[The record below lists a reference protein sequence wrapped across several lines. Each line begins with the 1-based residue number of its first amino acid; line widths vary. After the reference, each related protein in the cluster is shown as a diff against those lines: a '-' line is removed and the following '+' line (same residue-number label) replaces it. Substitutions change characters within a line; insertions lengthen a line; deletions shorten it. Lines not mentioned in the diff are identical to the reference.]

1 MKFLIPFI
9 SDIVIIGKVEIVK
22 IIIAGFPP
30 NPSHII
36 PKTNHVIGG
45 ITCKNSI
52 IGKKIR
58 FIISYFVN
66 MTVHN
71 ILAEIPKNN
80 PNHILASVF
89 IISSISKGEFIILNR
104 YFNTLSILGI
114 ITGG

>member
-1 MKFLIPFI
+1 MNSYNLQNNYEITDAKYNLYNNRYFFPKNYDIKIKFLG
-9 SDIVIIGKVEIVK
+9 IIEYKLLVYIL
-22 IIIAGFPP
+22 II
-30 NPSHII
+30 NLII
-36 PKTNHVIGG
+36 Y
-45 ITCKNSI
+45 
-52 IGKKIR
+52 

-71 ILAEIPKNN
+71 ILAKIPKNN
-80 PNHILASVF
+80 PKHILASVF